1 MFVGQS
7 TAAALLSDTVRR
19 PHGGLGRLQVLVDR
33 AACPAVATGPDNR
46 ILAWNRAFAELSGR
60 EQLARLNLQDL
71 LRCRHVNGNLMS
83 RGHVALH
90 EMVLSGEAPAAFEV
104 DMEPPRRPR
113 IRAEVSVVVVLDRSE
128 ADHRLIYMLR
138 PRHRRRRVDAALEQL
153 LSGGAVSPEPGPAD
167 RSTSPLTRRQR
178 EVLRLMAR
186 GASAAEIADELG
198 ITHNTVRSHI
208 RAIFHALGV
217 TRQTEAVALALR
229 DGLA

>member
-1 MFVGQS
+1 MGKS
-7 TAAALLSDTVRR
+7 TAAARMSDSTGRR
-19 PHGGLGRLQVLVDR
+19 GSGAHRVSALVER

-46 ILAWNRAFAELSGR
+46 IVAWNHLFEELVGR
-60 EQLARLNLQDL
+60 DRLSQLNLQEL
-71 LRCRHVNGNLMS
+71 LRCRHANGNLMS
-83 RGHVALH
+83 RGHTALH
-90 EMVLSGEAPAAFEV
+90 EMVLAGEAPAAFEV
-104 DMEPPRRPR
+104 DLEPPRKSRV
-113 IRAEVSVVVVLDRSE
+113 RAEVSVVVVLDRTE
-128 ADHRLIYMLR
+128 PDHRLIYMLR

-153 LSGGAVSPEPGPAD
+153 LSGGVGPPAPGPAH

-178 EVLRLMAR
+178 EVLRLMAL
-186 GASAAEIADELG
+186 GATAAEIADELG

>member
-1 MFVGQS
+1 MGQS
-7 TAAALLSDTVRR
+7 NAAALSSGTTRR
-19 PHGGLGRLQVLVDR
+19 PDRGLGRLQDLVQR
-33 AACPAVATGPDNR
+33 ATCPAVATGPDNR
-46 ILAWNRAFAELSGR
+46 IVAWNRLFEELVGR
-60 EQLARLNLQDL
+60 DRLSRLNLQEL
-71 LRCRHVNGNLMS
+71 LRCRHANGNLMS
-83 RGHVALH
+83 RGHAALH
-90 EMVLSGEAPAAFEV
+90 EMVLAGEAPAAFEV
-104 DMEPPRRPR
+104 DLEPPRRSR
-113 IRAEVSVVVVLDRSE
+113 VRAEVSVVVVLDRSE

-138 PRHRRRRVDAALEQL
+138 PRHRRRRVDAALEHL
-153 LSGGAVSPEPGPAD
+153 LSGGHGSPAPGPSE

-186 GASAAEIADELG
+186 GATAAEIADELG

>member
-1 MFVGQS
+1 VGQS
-7 TAAALLSDTVRR
+7 NAAALSSGTIRR
-19 PHGGLGRLQVLVDR
+19 PHGGLGRLQALVER

-90 EMVLSGEAPAAFEV
+90 EMVLAGEAPAAFEV
-104 DMEPPRRPR
+104 DLEPPRRPR
-113 IRAEVSVVVVLDRSE
+113 TRAEVSVVVVLDRGE

-153 LSGGAVSPEPGPAD
+153 LSGGAVSPHPGPAD
-167 RSTSPLTRRQR
+167 RSTSPLTRRQC

-186 GASAAEIADELG
+186 GASAAEIAEELG

-229 DGLA
+229 DGFA